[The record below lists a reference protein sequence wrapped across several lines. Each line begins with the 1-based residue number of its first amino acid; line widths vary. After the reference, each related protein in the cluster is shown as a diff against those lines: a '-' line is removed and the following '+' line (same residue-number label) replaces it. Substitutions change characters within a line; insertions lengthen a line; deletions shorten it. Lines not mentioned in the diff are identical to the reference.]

1 MKSLNIIILILIVPA
16 ICFSQKDPIKFGQI
30 SLSELEMKV
39 YEPDSSASAV
49 VLCTYGH
56 FRSADLTFTQVVRI
70 KILKKEGYSWANWV
84 FPTSEKGNIRGYT
97 YNLENGEIIK
107 EPLKK
112 DAIFAERA
120 FENYYR
126 MRVAMPNVKV
136 GSVVDIEFSYLGF
149 PQEWRFQ
156 QLIPVKWSELYIENS
171 PYFLFRYNFFGFETL
186 LSSDKN
192 CWKAK
197 EMPAF
202 KEEPYMNSIENYI
215 TKLEFDLSR
224 YETSWTE
231 LDVLFR
237 ESPRFGGAIEG
248 SLYWN
253 DISKEILGRNLS
265 NEGKIEAAWKAV
277 KIVKWNQYQSCF
289 ATESDMRLIYSKKMG
304 NSADINLMLLQ
315 LLRKLDFEAFPVVLS
330 TRENGMLSPV
340 TASLTKLNHVIVFLE
355 SDNKKYFLDAT
366 EDYMPFDLI
375 PEKCLNW
382 QGRLLQGNES
392 SWVEI
397 QTLKK
402 DKEMTIYNLEMD
414 NELNLTGKINN
425 IRFDYAGYNFR
436 KNYFSFNGNSEF
448 IEDFIKTK
456 AGLKILES
464 EFKNIDIFNLP
475 VEDKY
480 SVNITDQVIQIGD
493 EYYLYPLF
501 YEQIKDNPF
510 RIEERKYPI
519 DFAYKREKTV
529 MINITIPDNF
539 EITEIPESIKMKMT
553 GDEGSFL
560 YQINALNNKI
570 TLSFKFSINQEIILP
585 EKYADLKEFYNQII
599 NKHSQPI
606 ILKKKV

>member
-1 MKSLNIIILILIVPA
+1 MKSLNIVIFLLIIPLF
-16 ICFSQKDPIKFGQI
+16 CFSQKDPIKFGQI
-30 SLSELEMKV
+30 SLSDLEMKV

-49 VLCTYGH
+49 VLCAYGH
-56 FRSADLTFTQVVRI
+56 FRSTDLIYTIVVRV
-70 KILKKEGYSWANWV
+70 KILKKEGYDLANWV

-97 YNLENGEIIK
+97 YNLEDGKIIK

-112 DAIFAERA
+112 EAIFAERV

-149 PQEWRFQ
+149 PLEWRFQ
-156 QLIPVKWSELYIENS
+156 ELIPVKWSELYIENS
-171 PYFLFRYNFFGFETL
+171 PYFLFRYNFFGFEPL

-202 KEEPYMNSIENYI
+202 KKEPYMNSIENYI

-224 YETSWTE
+224 YATSWKE
-231 LDVLFR
+231 LDLFFR
-237 ESPRFGGAIEG
+237 ESPQFGGAIEG

-265 NEGKIEAAWKAV
+265 KEGKIEAAWQAV
-277 KIVKWNQYQSCF
+277 KLIKWNQVQSCF
-289 ATESDMRLIYSKKMG
+289 ATESDMRLIYNKKIG

-330 TRENGMLSPV
+330 TRENGILSPV

-355 SDNKKYFLDAT
+355 SDNKQYFLDAT
-366 EDYMPFDLI
+366 EDYMPFNLL

-382 QGRLLQGNES
+382 QGRLLKSDES

-397 QTLKK
+397 QSQKK
-402 DKEMTIYNLEMD
+402 DKEMSIYNLEMD
-414 NELNLTGKINN
+414 GELNLKGKINN

-448 IEDFIKTK
+448 IEDFIKNK
-456 AGLKILES
+456 AGLKILDAEY
-464 EFKNIDIFNLP
+464 KNIDMFTLP
-475 VEDKY
+475 VEDSY
-480 SVNITDQVIQIGD
+480 SVNITDQVTQIGD

-529 MINITIPDNF
+529 MVNITIPDNF
-539 EITEIPESIKMKMT
+539 EIVEIPESIKMKMT

-560 YQINALNNKI
+560 YQVNALNNKI
-570 TLSFKFSINQEIILP
+570 TLNFKFSINQEIILP

-606 ILKKKV
+606 IIKKKV